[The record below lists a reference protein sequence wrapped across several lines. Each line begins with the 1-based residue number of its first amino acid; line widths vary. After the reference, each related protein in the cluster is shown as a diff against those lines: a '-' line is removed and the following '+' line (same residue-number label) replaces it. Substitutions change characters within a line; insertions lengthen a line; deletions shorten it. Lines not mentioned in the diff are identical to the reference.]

1 MMEMKHIILLLLALV
16 TFDVAHAAPKYI
28 AVTENDTSISNFA
41 LMKGLLPLPCSGS
54 AIVIKHF
61 GDDRIEGSQDSV
73 TTSKGVVL
81 KIESGN
87 DVEAIYNGIVSSV
100 FSFKGKAGVIIRHGE
115 YLSVYLGMAKI
126 CVSKGET
133 VKTHQQIGTLRKD
146 KTLDFQVRHNTEPLN
161 PEEWLKPIIN
171 SVYSN
176 QKVS

>member
-1 MMEMKHIILLLLALV
+1 MEMKHIILLLLALV

-146 KTLDFQVRHNTEPLN
+146 KTLYFQVRHNTEPLN
-161 PEEWLKPIIN
+161 PEEWVKAD
-171 SVYSN
+171 Y
-176 QKVS
+176 Q